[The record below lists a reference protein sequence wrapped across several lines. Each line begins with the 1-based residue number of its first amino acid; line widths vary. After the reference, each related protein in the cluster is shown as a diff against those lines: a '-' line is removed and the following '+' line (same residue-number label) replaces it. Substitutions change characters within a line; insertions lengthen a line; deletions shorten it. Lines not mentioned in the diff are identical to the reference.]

1 LGLTFLYS
9 GDSFGKNGTFSIFFF
24 SFKTF
29 IRGDQMV
36 LYRQWMFRFIV
47 MFIVLILLS
56 SGSNAIYAVSQ
67 EQTLDLVPVPKKIS
81 LGQGWLG
88 IDSGFRVALTGFTEP
103 RLDRAVHRLLER
115 LMTQTGIPLP
125 ARLEE
130 DVSKA
135 VLEIKCAGPGEKIQ
149 SVREI
154 EAYILEITSARA
166 LLEAPTPL
174 GVLHGI
180 ETFLQLV
187 QVGTEG
193 FYVPAVRIQDEP
205 RFPWRGL
212 LIDVCRH
219 WMPLDVVKR
228 NLDGMAAVKLNV
240 LHWHLSEDQGFR
252 VECKSFPKLHEMG
265 SDGNYFT
272 QDQIREVVEYARD
285 RGIRVIPEFDMP
297 GHTTSWLVGYPELA
311 SAPGPYEIERHWG
324 VFDPCMDP
332 TKEELY
338 EFLDVFI
345 GEMAQ
350 LFSDEYFHIGGDEVN
365 GKHWNANP
373 DISSFK
379 KRHGMKDNHD
389 LQAYFNKRVQAI
401 VKKHGKKMVGWDEIF
416 HPELPND
423 VVVQSWRGPKAL
435 AEIAKKGYTGILS
448 NRYYLDHQISAEQH
462 YKVDPLSG
470 DAAALIPD
478 EQAFILGGE
487 ACMWAEFVNPET
499 VDSRIWPRLA
509 AVAERLWSPF
519 RVNDADDMYRRLQNL
534 DAKLDWT
541 GMTHRTNY
549 PKMLQRLAGEFPI
562 EPLKVLADIVEPVK
576 YYTRPNTKEYT
587 QMTPLNR
594 LVDAARP
601 ESLKAREF
609 RQLVDEML
617 QSAPRYDTNR
627 YVIEAMLKA
636 WRDNHVQLLPVL
648 ESSFLLKE
656 IMPLSQEVKELA
668 EAGLRALQYLEQDQ
682 TPREKWLEQVKPL
695 LERPKKPE
703 YELEIKIVPAIRKMV
718 ETARLK
724 REKRPPVANLPF
736 LFLEDFEG
744 GDARAW
750 KPNLPQNWRVDS
762 EEDSLAFHLTAPGEM
777 GSIIAPTSWAVLK
790 GFDVESFVLAGQ
802 VKCNADP
809 VNPHRDMVIIFHV
822 QDPTHFYY
830 VHFSATSDDKHN
842 IIGLVNG
849 QDRVKIN
856 AEPAGKTVPRLL
868 DSEYHDFRV
877 SYDGKSGK
885 ILVFMDDMTTPL
897 MTAVDRTFTH
907 GLVGIGSF
915 DDTGCFDNIKVWGKK
930 IQ

>member
-1 LGLTFLYS
+1 MVLCRQMMFRSIVMAILMVFLSLGL
-9 GDSFGKNGTFSIFFF
+9 
-24 SFKTF
+24 
-29 IRGDQMV
+29 
-36 LYRQWMFRFIV
+36 
-47 MFIVLILLS
+47 
-56 SGSNAIYAVSQ
+56 NAINYASQ
-67 EQTLDLVPVPKKIS
+67 KESIDIVPVPKKIS
-81 LGQGWLG
+81 QGQGWMG
-88 IDSGFRVALTGFTEP
+88 IDSGFRVALTGYTEP
-103 RLDRAVHRLLER
+103 RLKRATHRLIER
-115 LMTQTGIPLP
+115 LSAQTGIPIP
-125 ARLEE
+125 IKVEKDATNT
-130 DVSKA
+130 
-135 VLEIKCAGPGEKIQ
+135 VLEIHCEGPGEKIQ

-154 EAYILEITSARA
+154 EAYSLEITSARA
-166 LLEAPTPL
+166 QLKAPAPL

-187 QVGTEG
+187 QIGTEG

-219 WMPLDVVKR
+219 WMPLDVIKR

-285 RGIRVIPEFDMP
+285 RGIRVVPEFDMP

-338 EFLDVFI
+338 ELLDVFI
-345 GEMAQ
+345 GEMAP

-373 DISSFK
+373 EIAAFK
-379 KRHGMKDNHD
+379 KKHGMKDNHD

-435 AEIAKKGYTGILS
+435 AEIAKKGYMGILS
-448 NRYYLDHQISAEQH
+448 NGYYLDHQLSAEQH
-462 YKVDPLSG
+462 YEVDPLSG
-470 DAAALIPD
+470 DAAALSPD

-487 ACMWAEFVNPET
+487 ACMWAEFVNQET
-499 VDSRIWPRLA
+499 VDSRIWPRV
-509 AVAERLWSPF
+509 AVIAERLWSRPN
-519 RVNDADDMYRRLQNL
+519 VNDTDDIYRRLDIL
-534 DAKLDWT
+534 DTKLDWI
-541 GMTHRTNY
+541 GLTHRMNY
-549 PKMLQRLAGEFPI
+549 QKMLQRLTGEFPI

-601 ESLKAREF
+601 ESLGAREF
-609 RQLVDEML
+609 RILVDEML
-617 QSAPRYDTNR
+617 LSAPRYDKNR
-627 YVIEAMLKA
+627 YIIEAHLKK
-636 WRDNHVQLLPVL
+636 WRDNHVLLLPIC

-656 IMPLSQEVKELA
+656 ILTLSKEVKDLA
-668 EAGLRALQYLEQDQ
+668 EAGLRALQYLEQNQ
-682 TPREKWLEQVKPL
+682 APPEKWLKHIKPL

-703 YELEIKIVPAIRKMV
+703 YELEIKIVPAIGKMI
-718 ETARLK
+718 ETAQMKSEKK
-724 REKRPPVANLPF
+724 RPVANLPF
-736 LFLEDFEG
+736 LFLDDFDSGETQ
-744 GDARAW
+744 AW
-750 KPNLPQNWRVDS
+750 KSNVPQNWRVDT
-762 EEDSLAFHLTAPGEM
+762 EEESQAYHLVAPGEM
-777 GSIIAPTSWAVLK
+777 GSIVAPSSWAILK
-790 GFDVESFVLAGQ
+790 GFDMESFAFTGQ
-802 VKCNADP
+802 VKCMADP
-809 VNPHRDMVIIFHV
+809 ENPHRDMVVIFHF
-822 QDPTHFYY
+822 QDPVHFYY
-830 VHFSATSDDKHN
+830 VHFSASSDDKHN
-842 IIGLVNG
+842 IIGLVDG
-849 QDRVKIN
+849 RDRVKIN
-856 AEPAGKTVPRLL
+856 KEPSGKTIPRLL
-868 DSEYHDFRV
+868 DKEFHDFLV
-877 SYDGKSGK
+877 SYDAESGEV
-885 ILVFMDDMTTPL
+885 LVYMDDMTTPI
-897 MTAVDRTFTH
+897 MTAVDKTFTH

-915 DDTGCFDNIKVWGKK
+915 DDTGCFDNMKLWGKR